1 MKLIVIV
8 IVVEQVGPLLIVI
21 IVLTVMQSIAL
32 IVTLNHGYKQTVIAL
47 AHIIVMLIQLHS
59 IVIVLVVVK
68 QIFDEKDNR

>member
-8 IVVEQVGPLLIVI
+8 IVAEQVGPLLIVI
-21 IVLTVMQSIAL
+21 IVLTVMQLIAL
-32 IVTLNHGYKQTVIAL
+32 IVTLNDGYKQTVIAL

-68 QIFDEKDNR
+68 QIFDEKDDR